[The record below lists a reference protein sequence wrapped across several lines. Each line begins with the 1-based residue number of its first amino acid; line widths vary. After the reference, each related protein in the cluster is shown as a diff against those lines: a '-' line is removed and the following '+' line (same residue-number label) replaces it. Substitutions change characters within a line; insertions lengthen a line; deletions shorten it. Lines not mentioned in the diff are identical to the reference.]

1 MLKKII
7 QEFKQFLNFFVT
19 YFPGGLG
26 NMLRR
31 LICKLR
37 LNSLGKEL
45 NTEIGFKLTC
55 PNNIAI
61 GNNASFMRSCSLNS
75 CEGKI
80 SIGNNI
86 SVNQNVDIN
95 ASDGGLIQI
104 GNDVLIGNNVVIRA
118 ANHIYNNK
126 GKKINQSGHKGGQI
140 IIGNNVWI
148 GANCVILANV
158 TLKEGSVIGAGT
170 VVKKNVDSNE
180 LAISNEQVNKKIY
193 K

>member
-1 MLKKII
+1 MIKKII
-7 QEFKQFLNFFVT
+7 REFKQFLNFFVT
-19 YFPGGLG
+19 YFPGSSG

-31 LICKLR
+31 LVYKLR
-37 LNSLGKEL
+37 LNGLGKKL

-55 PNNIAI
+55 PNNITI
-61 GNNASFMRSCSLNS
+61 GNNASFMRNCSLNS

-80 SIGNNI
+80 NIGNNL

-95 ASDGGLIQI
+95 ASDGGLIKI

-118 ANHIYNNK
+118 ANHIYNDK
-126 GKKINQSGHKGGQI
+126 TKKINNSGHKGGQI
-140 IIGNNVWI
+140 IIANNVWI
-148 GANCVILANV
+148 GANCVILTNV

-170 VVKKNVDSNE
+170 VVKRNVDSNK
-180 LAISNEQVNKKIY
+180 LAISSKQINKDIY